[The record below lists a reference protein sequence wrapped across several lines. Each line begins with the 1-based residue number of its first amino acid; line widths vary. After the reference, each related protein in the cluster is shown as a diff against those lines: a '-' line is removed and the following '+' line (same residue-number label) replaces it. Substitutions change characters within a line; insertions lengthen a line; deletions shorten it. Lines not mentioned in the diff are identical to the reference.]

1 MTEAARA
8 ITAPTERSTPS
19 VPMTSAMPSATMM
32 TGATW
37 TAWVRK
43 FSVDR
48 KCGVMTMLTIRSSA
62 TPA

>member
-1 MTEAARA
+1 MTEP
-8 ITAPTERSTPS
+8 TARSTPS
-19 VPMTSAMPSATMM
+19 LPIASAMPSATIR

-48 KCGVMTMLTIRSSA
+48 KWG
-62 TPA
+62 